1 MREQFESLFLR
12 MPQGLGSRLRVA
24 LYRALG
30 LRAGRPIRMERGRIR
45 RCSQIVIGNNNAFSA
60 GWQLWPIDAAH
71 DGVRIRIGDDNYFN
85 RNVFIDACGLIE
97 IGNENQFGPDVYVTD
112 SNHRHGPGIVGK
124 RAAMDVGRVKIGHG
138 CWIGA
143 KSVILK
149 DVELGDR
156 CVVGAWAVVTK
167 SFPAD
172 SVIVGVPGKLVRAK
186 EAQNRE

>member
-1 MREQFESLFLR
+1 MKDQIEKILLQ
-12 MPQGLGSRLRVA
+12 MTQGLASRFRVA

-30 LRAGRPIRMERGRIR
+30 LRAGRPVRMERGRIR
-45 RCSQIVIGNNNAFSA
+45 RCSQVVIGSNNAFSA
-60 GWQLWPIDAAH
+60 GWQIWPIDASHA
-71 DGVRIRIGDDNYFN
+71 GARIRIGDDNYFN
-85 RNVFIDACGLIE
+85 RNLFLDACGLIE

-124 RAAMDVGRVKIGHG
+124 REGMDVGRVKIGNG

-143 KSVILK
+143 KAVILK

-156 CVVGAWAVVTK
+156 CVVGAGAVVTK

-172 SVIVGVPGKLVRAK
+172 SVIVGVPGKAVVNK
-186 EAQNRE
+186 EAKQHE

>member
-12 MPQGLGSRLRVA
+12 MPQGLGSRFRVM

-30 LRAGRPIRMERGRIR
+30 LRAGRPIRMEHGRIR
-45 RCSQIVIGNNNAFSA
+45 RCSQMVIGNNNAFSA

-71 DGVRIRIGDDNYFN
+71 VGVRIRIGDDNYFN

-97 IGNENQFGPDVYVTD
+97 IGDENQFGPDVYVTD

-124 RAAMDVGRVKIGHG
+124 RAGMDVGRVKIGHG

-143 KSVILK
+143 KAVILK
-149 DVELGDR
+149 NVELGDR
-156 CVVGAWAVVTK
+156 CVVGAGAVVTK

-172 SVIVGVPGKLVRAK
+172 SVIVGVPAKALVKTRA
-186 EAQNRE
+186 AIHG

>member
-1 MREQFESLFLR
+1 MSSSLEALVLR
-12 MPQGLGSRLRVA
+12 MPQGLGSRFRVA

-30 LRAGRPIRMERGRIR
+30 LRTGRPIRMERGRIR

-71 DGVRIRIGDDNYFN
+71 DDVRIRIGDDNYFN

-124 RAAMDVGRVKIGHG
+124 RAGMDVGRVKIGHG

-143 KSVILK
+143 KAVILK

-156 CVVGAWAVVTK
+156 CVVGAGAVVTK

-172 SVIVGVPGKLVRAK
+172 SVIVGVPGKAVRAK
-186 EAQNRE
+186 ETQNRE